1 MRTATGNPFPARG
14 TMSMEEQVRD
24 ADILDAQI
32 TGPTV
37 ELPAVAGL
45 TALVR
50 QYLEHPSCG
59 QVAFLHGEHG
69 TGKTHTIRYALG
81 GETGALRLY
90 AKAQDGDFR
99 ALYQRLMS
107 QVGRDRLRELSRG
120 FQAVLAGE
128 EAGLRRPPDPG
139 RAELL
144 FTELLVEPGAVLEA
158 QADELGRVTD
168 DGQEFQRALTS
179 LLEPAMEEAAF
190 AWLAGREITPT
201 DAARLGVSGPMTD
214 ANQCRHGLQLLT
226 ALCARVGRPVII
238 VVDQCERLVLGRPSN
253 LGVLHSLVERVPQEG
268 GMLLLSGSGAGWE
281 ALPDDLRQRFGANHL
296 ETGVLSPDQAFALLG
311 AYLERA
317 RVPGIGPARP
327 NGGLGGGPGGW
338 TGRPGGSAGP
348 GGSVGSGSG
357 IGPFTEEG
365 VRALLRLSGG
375 NVRAF
380 LQLAWR
386 AFRLATAGGDR
397 GTIDGRFADRVLG
410 TGAAARQA
418 ADRAVEAWLLDER
431 AGYRRDWR
439 DGDVAADYAV
449 LSASGPRLLVR
460 IVDAVFTAREA
471 ADLAGLMERVRA
483 RGWPARIVL
492 VVAGYAAPE
501 ALALLERAAHEV
513 VVVRGERDLDR
524 LRGTVR
530 PLVPDAGEVFDGLP
544 YPGAEPFSERDAKVF
559 FGREEAV
566 RELAG
571 LLSEAREPVVVTG
584 PTGVGASSLVRAG
597 LLPALAESGP
607 RGTRWHGLVLT
618 PGTAPLNELAASLA
632 GLVDGLDTATVL
644 ASLRERP
651 ASARSVATQAI
662 TALPNATLPST
673 ALPGGRLSGDGRPGN
688 GPTGRELRG
697 ELPSGG
703 EPSCQGLVLVV
714 ERFEEVLAGAVS
726 GDPDTAAFVA
736 ALHAIATGPHA
747 ALVVVVVSA
756 PFAGRCAAFPELA
769 GPAYVLGPMG
779 RGELRRAITGPAEVA
794 GLALEEGLVDA
805 VLDDLRTPRGAPE
818 PGALPLL
825 AKAMHTT
832 WCHREGHRLTLRG
845 YAQTGGIRRAVVDA
859 AESAYLALDVPRQ
872 AVARTVL
879 RRLAAISRDGRILP
893 RRATLEGLRAE
904 HVDAPGDLDAV
915 LRALAAARVVVV
927 DADAVRMAHGCLA
940 EDWPRLREWF
950 EEDLSG
956 QILYDQLLDDA
967 AAWMDNRRNPA
978 FLYRGTRLATVM
990 KARGRWEES
999 GELPLDDR
1007 ARLFLE
1013 AGDRAR
1019 RRRRTVRGTALLAL
1033 LVTVLVAGLNV
1044 ASLTTA
1050 ERRLRIVRDDEV
1062 SQGLAE
1068 QSALVSD
1075 PALSALLAALAWR
1088 VSPTPEARSGLLRVL
1103 GWPARRSS
1111 YRLGEQALALAFD
1124 RAGDIVAAEAGKD
1137 GVRLT
1142 GVQVRRKPARI
1153 GGAGS
1158 VAAFSPDGRTLVVGG
1173 GAGVRVVD
1181 RRSLDVRDRIATR
1194 AKPSSLALSPDGR
1207 TLALAVAGG
1216 VQLVD
1221 LGTKEVSMRLNDNE
1235 PVLASAFSPD
1245 GRTLATGNAA
1255 GVVRLWH
1262 VRGGDQPSAALLGH
1276 VNPVTS
1282 LTFSPDGRTLATGG
1296 ADATVRLWDLA
1307 SNRAISVSPT
1317 GERRTVTALA
1327 FALDARTLAGAD
1339 DGGRVRLWDVEP
1351 PADLVGGACALARR
1365 DLTPVE
1371 WAKYVPAEVERRKAC
1386 PTR

>member
-50 QYLEHPSCG
+50 QYLEQPSCG

-214 ANQCRHGLQLLT
+214 PNQCRHGLQLLT

-268 GMLLLSGSGAGWE
+268 GMLLLSGSGSVWA
-281 ALPDDLRQRFGANHL
+281 ALPDDLRQRFGANQL
-296 ETGVLSPDQAFALLG
+296 ATGVLSPEQALALLG
-311 AYLERA
+311 AYLER
-317 RVPGIGPARP
+317 ISGPS
-327 NGGLGGGPGGW
+327 GGV
-338 TGRPGGSAGP
+338 A
-348 GGSVGSGSG
+348 
-357 IGPFTEEG
+357 PFTEEG
-365 VRALLRLSGG
+365 LRALLRLSGG

-386 AFRLATAGGDR
+386 AFRLATAGGER
-397 GTIDGRFADRVLG
+397 GTIDRRFADRVLG
-410 TGAAARQA
+410 TGAATRRA
-418 ADRAVEAWLLDER
+418 ADRAVEGWLLDER

-449 LSASGPRLLVR
+449 LSASGPRLLVQ

-501 ALALLERAAHEV
+501 ALPLLERAAHEV
-513 VVVRGERDLDR
+513 VVVRGERDLHR
-524 LRGTVR
+524 LRGSVR
-530 PLVPDAGEVFDGLP
+530 PLVPDTGGVFDGVP

-607 RGTRWHGLVLT
+607 RGTRWHGLVLV

-632 GLVDGLDTATVL
+632 ALVDGLDTPTVL
-644 ASLRERP
+644 AALRERP
-651 ASARSVATQAI
+651 ASARSVAAQAI
-662 TALPNATLPST
+662 SALQNT
-673 ALPGGRLSGDGRPGN
+673 ALPGGTLPATAAPNAALAGAGLPGD
-688 GPTGRELRG
+688 
-697 ELPSGG
+697 
-703 EPSCQGLVLVV
+703 GLVLVV
-714 ERFEEVLAGAVS
+714 DRFEEVLAGAGP

-736 ALHAIATGPHA
+736 ALHAVAGGPHNV
-747 ALVVVVVSA
+747 LVVVVVSA
-756 PFAGRCAAFPELA
+756 PFAGRCTAFPELA
-769 GPAYVLGPMG
+769 GPAYSLGPMG

-825 AKAMHTT
+825 ARAMHTT
-832 WCHREGHRLTLRG
+832 WCHRDGDRLTLRG
-845 YAQTGGIRRAVVDA
+845 YAETGGIRRAVVDA
-859 AESAYLALDVPRQ
+859 AESAYLALDAPRQ

-893 RRATLEGLRAE
+893 RRAALDGLRAE
-904 HVDAPGDLDAV
+904 HADAAGDLDAV

-927 DADAVRMAHGCLA
+927 DAHAVRMAHGCLA
-940 EDWPRLREWF
+940 EDWPRLRDWF
-950 EEDLSG
+950 EDDLSG

-978 FLYRGTRLATVM
+978 FLYRGTRLATVLQ
-990 KARGRWEES
+990 ARGRWEES

-1019 RRRRTVRGTALLAL
+1019 RRRRTVRGTALLAV

-1111 YRLGEQALALAFD
+1111 YRLGDPALALAFG
-1124 RAGDIVAAEAGKD
+1124 REGDIVAAEAAKD
-1137 GVRLT
+1137 GVRLSE
-1142 GVQVRRKPARI
+1142 VRVRRKPARI

-1158 VAAFSPDGRTLVVGG
+1158 VVAFSPDGRTLVVGG
-1173 GAGVRVVD
+1173 GTGVRVVD
-1181 RRSLDVRDRIATR
+1181 RRSLDVRDRIPTR
-1194 AKPSSLALSPDGR
+1194 AKPSSLSLSPDGR

-1255 GVVRLWH
+1255 GVVRLWN

-1307 SNRAISVSPT
+1307 SNRPISVSPT

-1327 FALDARTLAGAD
+1327 FAPDARTLAGAD
-1339 DGGRVRLWDVEP
+1339 DGGRVRLWNVQP
-1351 PADLVGGACALARR
+1351 PADLAGGACALARR
-1365 DLTPVE
+1365 DLTPGE

-1386 PTR
+1386 PAR

>member
-24 ADILDAQI
+24 ADILDARI

-50 QYLEHPSCG
+50 QYLEQPSCG

-107 QVGRDRLRELSRG
+107 QMGRDRLRELSRG

-214 ANQCRHGLQLLT
+214 PNQCRHGLQLLT

-268 GMLLLSGSGAGWE
+268 GMLLLSGSGSVWA

-296 ETGVLSPDQAFALLG
+296 ETGVLSPGQALALLR

-317 RVPGIGPARP
+317 HVPGGSRSGGASGPSGRP
-327 NGGLGGGPGGW
+327 GGPGVGLGGPGG
-338 TGRPGGSAGP
+338 G
-348 GGSVGSGSG
+348 V
-357 IGPFTEEG
+357 GPFTEEG
-365 VRALLRLSGG
+365 LRALLRLSGG

-386 AFRLATAGGDR
+386 AFRLATAGGER
-397 GTIDGRFADRVLG
+397 GTIDRRFADRVLG
-410 TGAAARQA
+410 TGAAMRQA
-418 ADRAVEAWLLDER
+418 ADRAVEGWLLDER

-439 DGDVAADYAV
+439 DGDVTADYAV

-501 ALALLERAAHEV
+501 ALPLLERAAHEV
-513 VVVRGERDLDR
+513 VVVRGERDLHR
-524 LRGTVR
+524 LRGSVR

-597 LLPALAESGP
+597 LLPALAENGP
-607 RGTRWHGLVLT
+607 RGTRWHGLVLV
-618 PGTAPLNELAASLA
+618 PDVAPLNELAASLS

-644 ASLRERP
+644 AALRERP
-651 ASARSVATQAI
+651 ASARSIAAQAI
-662 TALPNATLPST
+662 SALP
-673 ALPGGRLSGDGRPGN
+673 DD
-688 GPTGRELRG
+688 
-697 ELPSGG
+697 
-703 EPSCQGLVLVV
+703 GLVLVV
-714 ERFEEVLAGAVS
+714 DGFEEVLAGAGA

-736 ALHAIATGPHA
+736 ALHAVAGGPHNV
-747 ALVVVVVSA
+747 LVVVVVSA
-756 PFAGRCAAFPELA
+756 PFTERCAAFPELA
-769 GPAYVLGPMG
+769 GPAYTLGPMG

-805 VLDDLRTPRGAPE
+805 VLDDLRTPRGGPE

-825 AKAMHTT
+825 ARAMHTT
-832 WCHREGHRLTLRG
+832 WCHRDGDRLTLRG
-845 YAQTGGIRRAVVDA
+845 YAETGGIRRAVVDA
-859 AESAYLALDVPRQ
+859 AESAYLALDAPRQ

-893 RRATLEGLRAE
+893 RRAALDGLRAE
-904 HVDAPGDLDAV
+904 HADAAGDLDAV

-940 EDWPRLREWF
+940 EDWPRLRDWF

-956 QILYDQLLDDA
+956 QILYNQLLDDA
-967 AAWMDNRRNPA
+967 AAWMDSRRNPE
-978 FLYRGTRLATVM
+978 FLYRGTRLATVLR
-990 KARGRWEES
+990 ARGRWEES

-1111 YRLGEQALALAFD
+1111 YRLGDPALALAFG
-1124 RAGDIVAAEAGKD
+1124 REGDIVAAEAAKD
-1137 GVRLT
+1137 GIRLSGVR
-1142 GVQVRRKPARI
+1142 VRRKPARI

-1158 VAAFSPDGRTLVVGG
+1158 VVAFSPDGRTLVVGG
-1173 GAGVRVVD
+1173 GTGVRVVD
-1181 RRSLDVRDRIATR
+1181 RRSLDVRDRIPTR
-1194 AKPSSLALSPDGR
+1194 AKPSSLSLSPDGR

-1221 LGTKEVSMRLNDNE
+1221 LATKEVTMRLNDNE

-1255 GVVRLWH
+1255 GVVRLWN

-1307 SNRAISVSPT
+1307 SNRPISVSPT

-1327 FALDARTLAGAD
+1327 FAVDARTLAGAD
-1339 DGGRVRLWDVEP
+1339 DGGRVRLWNVEP
-1351 PADLVGGACALARR
+1351 PADLAGGACALARR

-1386 PTR
+1386 PAR

>member
-24 ADILDAQI
+24 ADILDARI

-50 QYLEHPSCG
+50 QYLEQPSCG

-107 QVGRDRLRELSRG
+107 QMGRDRLRELSRG

-214 ANQCRHGLQLLT
+214 PNQCRHGLQLLT

-268 GMLLLSGSGAGWE
+268 GMLLLSGSGSVWA

-296 ETGVLSPDQAFALLG
+296 ETGVLSPGQALALLR

-317 RVPGIGPARP
+317 HVPGGSRSGGASGPSGRP
-327 NGGLGGGPGGW
+327 GGPGVGLGGPGG
-338 TGRPGGSAGP
+338 G
-348 GGSVGSGSG
+348 V
-357 IGPFTEEG
+357 GPFTEEG
-365 VRALLRLSGG
+365 LRALLRLSGG

-386 AFRLATAGGDR
+386 AFRLATAGGER
-397 GTIDGRFADRVLG
+397 GTIDRRFADRVLG
-410 TGAAARQA
+410 TGAAMRQA
-418 ADRAVEAWLLDER
+418 ADRAVEGWLLDER
-431 AGYRRDWR
+431 AGYRRDWQ
-439 DGDVAADYAV
+439 DGDVTADYAV

-501 ALALLERAAHEV
+501 ALPLLERAAHEV
-513 VVVRGERDLDR
+513 VVVRGERDLHR
-524 LRGTVR
+524 LRGSVR

-584 PTGVGASSLVRAG
+584 PTGVGASSLIRAG
-597 LLPALAESGP
+597 LLPALAENGP
-607 RGTRWHGLVLT
+607 RGTRWHGLVLV
-618 PGTAPLNELAASLA
+618 PGTAPLNELAASLS

-644 ASLRERP
+644 AALRERP
-651 ASARSVATQAI
+651 ASARSIAAQAI
-662 TALPNATLPST
+662 TALP
-673 ALPGGRLSGDGRPGN
+673 DD
-688 GPTGRELRG
+688 
-697 ELPSGG
+697 
-703 EPSCQGLVLVV
+703 GLVLVV
-714 ERFEEVLAGAVS
+714 DGFEEVLAGAGA

-736 ALHAIATGPHA
+736 ALHAVAGGPHNV
-747 ALVVVVVSA
+747 LVVVVVSA
-756 PFAGRCAAFPELA
+756 PFAERCVAFPELA
-769 GPAYVLGPMG
+769 GPAYTLGPMG

-825 AKAMHTT
+825 ARAMHTT
-832 WCHREGHRLTLRG
+832 WCHRDGDRLTLRG
-845 YAQTGGIRRAVVDA
+845 YAETGGIRRAVVDA
-859 AESAYLALDVPRQ
+859 AESAYLALDAPRQ

-893 RRATLEGLRAE
+893 RRAALDGLRAE
-904 HVDAPGDLDAV
+904 HADAAGDLDAV

-940 EDWPRLREWF
+940 EDWPRLRDWF

-956 QILYDQLLDDA
+956 QILYNQLLDDA
-967 AAWMDNRRNPA
+967 AAWMDSRRNPE
-978 FLYRGTRLATVM
+978 FLYRGTRLATVLR
-990 KARGRWEES
+990 ARGRWEES

-1111 YRLGEQALALAFD
+1111 YRLGDPALALAFG
-1124 RAGDIVAAEAGKD
+1124 REGDIVAAEAAKD
-1137 GVRLT
+1137 GIRLSGVR
-1142 GVQVRRKPARI
+1142 VRRKPARI

-1158 VAAFSPDGRTLVVGG
+1158 VVAFSPDGRTLVVGG
-1173 GAGVRVVD
+1173 GTGVRVVD
-1181 RRSLDVRDRIATR
+1181 RRSLDVRDRIPTR
-1194 AKPSSLALSPDGR
+1194 AKPSSLSLSPDGR

-1221 LGTKEVSMRLNDNE
+1221 LATKEVTMRLNDNE

-1255 GVVRLWH
+1255 GVVRLWN

-1307 SNRAISVSPT
+1307 SNRPISVSPT

-1327 FALDARTLAGAD
+1327 FAVDARTLAGAD
-1339 DGGRVRLWDVEP
+1339 DGGRVRLWNVEP
-1351 PADLVGGACALARR
+1351 PADLAGGACALARR

-1386 PTR
+1386 PAR

>member
-50 QYLEHPSCG
+50 QYLEQPSCG

-190 AWLAGREITPT
+190 AWLAGRDITPT

-214 ANQCRHGLQLLT
+214 PNQCRHGLQLLT

-238 VVDQCERLVLGRPSN
+238 VVDQCERLVLGPPSN

-268 GMLLLSGSGAGWE
+268 GMLLLSGSGSVWA

-296 ETGVLSPDQAFALLG
+296 ETGVLSPGQALALLR

-317 RVPGIGPARP
+317 HVPG
-327 NGGLGGGPGGW
+327 GGRSGGPS
-338 TGRPGGSAGP
+338 GRPGGPGVGP
-348 GGSVGSGSG
+348 GGPEGGV
-357 IGPFTEEG
+357 GPFTEEG
-365 VRALLRLSGG
+365 LRALLRLSGG

-386 AFRLATAGGDR
+386 AFRLATAGGER
-397 GTIDGRFADRVLG
+397 GTIDRRFADRVLG
-410 TGAAARQA
+410 TGAAMRQA
-418 ADRAVEAWLLDER
+418 ADRAVEGWLLDER
-431 AGYRRDWR
+431 AGYRRGWR
-439 DGDVAADYAV
+439 DGDVTADYAV
-449 LSASGPRLLVR
+449 LSASGPRLLVQ

-501 ALALLERAAHEV
+501 ALPLLERAAHEV
-513 VVVRGERDLDR
+513 VVVRGERDLHR
-524 LRGTVR
+524 LRGSVR
-530 PLVPDAGEVFDGLP
+530 PLVPDAGGVFDGLP

-597 LLPALAESGP
+597 LLPALAENGP
-607 RGTRWHGLVLT
+607 RGTRWHGLVLV
-618 PGTAPLNELAASLA
+618 PGTAPLNELAASLS

-644 ASLRERP
+644 AALRERP
-651 ASARSVATQAI
+651 ASARSIAAQAI
-662 TALPNATLPST
+662 TALQNAAFPGDTLPGT
-673 ALPGGRLSGDGRPGN
+673 ALPNAGLPGN
-688 GPTGRELRG
+688 RPPGDTLPGTASPTAPLPG
-697 ELPSGG
+697 EGLPGD
-703 EPSCQGLVLVV
+703 GLVLVV
-714 ERFEEVLAGAVS
+714 DGFEEVLAGAGA

-736 ALHAIATGPHA
+736 ALHAVAGGPHNV
-747 ALVVVVVSA
+747 LVVVVVSA
-756 PFAGRCAAFPELA
+756 PFAERCAALPELA
-769 GPAYVLGPMG
+769 GPAYTLGPMG

-825 AKAMHTT
+825 ARAMHTT
-832 WCHREGHRLTLRG
+832 WCHRDGDRLTLRG
-845 YAQTGGIRRAVVDA
+845 YAETGGIRRAVVDA
-859 AESAYLALDVPRQ
+859 AESAYLALDAPRQ

-893 RRATLEGLRAE
+893 RRAALDGLRAE
-904 HVDAPGDLDAV
+904 HADAAGDLDAV

-940 EDWPRLREWF
+940 EDWPRLRDWF

-967 AAWMDNRRNPA
+967 AAWMDSRRNPE
-978 FLYRGTRLATVM
+978 FLYRGTRLATVLR
-990 KARGRWEES
+990 ARGRWEES

-1019 RRRRTVRGTALLAL
+1019 RRRRKVRGTALLAL

-1111 YRLGEQALALAFD
+1111 YRLGDPALALAFG
-1124 RAGDIVAAEAGKD
+1124 REGDIVAAEAAKD
-1137 GVRLT
+1137 GIRLSGVR
-1142 GVQVRRKPARI
+1142 VRRKPARI

-1158 VAAFSPDGRTLVVGG
+1158 VVAFSPDGRTLVVGG

-1181 RRSLDVRDRIATR
+1181 RRSLDVRDRIPTR
-1194 AKPSSLALSPDGR
+1194 AKPSSLSLSPDGR

-1221 LGTKEVSMRLNDNE
+1221 LGTKEVTMRLNDNE

-1255 GVVRLWH
+1255 GVVRLWN

-1307 SNRAISVSPT
+1307 SNRPISVSPT

-1327 FALDARTLAGAD
+1327 FAVDARTLAGAD
-1339 DGGRVRLWDVEP
+1339 DGGRVRLWNVEP
-1351 PADLVGGACALARR
+1351 PADLAGGACALARR

-1386 PTR
+1386 PAR